1 LGNLLKSLGLNH
13 IHIIEREDPQLK
25 SLVELSKSLRNV
37 ELVPV
42 VSLLNGV
49 ISYRL
54 SCKGEDYWAEFSRS
68 VVRYLSDKDPSS
80 AVISFLESSKCN
92 RLFKE
97 VKKARI
103 IKLRN
108 LGFIDELISNLSI
121 YSRDLKRLWLL
132 LANSLGSNKD
142 SKTVVFAVKMFY
154 YGWFASFNEW
164 LSIPKEVPIPLDVRV
179 AKATL
184 NSGLLKVNN
193 LKHPKL
199 INRLISGTYRRMA
212 INAWRLVSEL
222 SCIPQLNIDSVVWL
236 SFNDD
241 VINRVIAKLPGKYV
255 PIALKLVKMFR
266 GD

>member
-1 LGNLLKSLGLNH
+1 M
-13 IHIIEREDPQLK
+13 
-25 SLVELSKSLRNV
+25 
-37 ELVPV
+37 
-42 VSLLNGV
+42 
-49 ISYRL
+49 
-54 SCKGEDYWAEFSRS
+54 
-68 VVRYLSDKDPSS
+68 
-80 AVISFLESSKCN
+80 
-92 RLFKE
+92 
-97 VKKARI
+97 
-103 IKLRN
+103 
-108 LGFIDELISNLSI
+108 
-121 YSRDLKRLWLL
+121 

-164 LSIPKEVPIPLDVRV
+164 LSIPKEIPIPLDVRV

-184 NSGLLKVNN
+184 NSGLLEVNN
-193 LKHPKL
+193 LKHLKL
-199 INRLISGTYRRMA
+199 INRLISSTYRRMA
-212 INAWRLVSEL
+212 ISAWSLVSEL